1 MLVNYPKTAIAIF
14 VGIIFQS
21 QFAIAQ
27 EEKNIPLMKDS
38 GTTIVKGV
46 EGLDSVNGTD
56 SVLIDNEE
64 LEKNSYQHPAD
75 MLQDVTSV
83 YTSTSYAD
91 PTISVNM
98 RGVQD
103 FGRVN
108 TSIDG
113 MRQNFQKSG
122 YQDKNGSLLVDPML
136 LNDIAIDK
144 GLSSGQGGLGTIGGQ
159 VNFRTTDIDDVIKK
173 GDEGGVIIRG
183 ETGVGKWW
191 NGNKVKSGL
200 TVARKLTDN
209 VSVLAAVTKTETGD
223 YTVGSEG
230 NSIIRP
236 GRVIRIQGRTMRVP
250 TEFQIPDHLRKTENT
265 GYSIESQM
273 AKIKWDISEY
283 QSLKLSYI
291 NTEAEFNKVDYVDG
305 HGDSNLH
312 YWRLTANEETTNENI
327 SLDYK
332 LNTDSSWLNLN
343 AKVYRTTTVLDEYFP
358 ASQDITDMMKPMCAM
373 APDSVYFM
381 TGKRCSAQ
389 TSTYETVTHG
399 VNINNQS
406 FADMGDFVFIA
417 DYGFEGLRD
426 KTKPREINAPL
437 GAASGVAST
446 PDGQR
451 DLASVY
457 LDTRLDYK
465 EWLSLFAGVRYDT
478 YKLKGDANLRTKF
491 PMINPG
497 GTDTTFAV
505 DNNDSAVSPTVGLA
519 IRPFDFMEIYS
530 NYGKG
535 WRPPS
540 LTETLLAGGTPSH
553 GMFAS
558 VLVPSPELKPETSTN
573 LDVGLKLNFNEL
585 LTDDDRL
592 TVAFSK
598 YRTRIENYMV
608 MHLGVVINEPGVTN
622 TQAFVN
628 RTDEVEIKGSEL
640 AVNYDA
646 GFIYAH
652 FSGSM
657 IDVDE
662 GNQCYNPNVID
673 GITGNLV
680 NNIAPCGRTFYSPF
694 PSQDKFTTYL
704 GTRLFDETLD
714 MRVTMRK
721 TFDKDNPLDGIATAQ
736 RLLQGNSGV
745 GYTLW
750 DLGISYQPIEDLT
763 FTLYGKNLTDQQ
775 YSTSLGSYR
784 GVIQG
789 AGRSMAAAVKYKF

>member
-1 MLVNYPKTAIAIF
+1 
-14 VGIIFQS
+14 
-21 QFAIAQ
+21 
-27 EEKNIPLMKDS
+27 
-38 GTTIVKGV
+38 
-46 EGLDSVNGTD
+46 
-56 SVLIDNEE
+56 
-64 LEKNSYQHPAD
+64 
-75 MLQDVTSV
+75 
-83 YTSTSYAD
+83 
-91 PTISVNM
+91 M

-122 YQDKNGSLLVDPML
+122 YQDRNGSLLVDPML

-144 GLSSGQGGLGTIGGQ
+144 GLSSGKGGLGTIGGQ
-159 VNFRTTDIDDVIKK
+159 VNFRTTDIEDVIKK
-173 GDEGGVIIRG
+173 GDKGGVIIRG
-183 ETGVGKWW
+183 ETGVGQWW

-209 VSVLAAVTKTETGD
+209 VSVLAAITKTETGD

-230 NSIIRP
+230 NSMIRP
-236 GRVIRIQGRTMRVP
+236 GPYVDGRRVP
-250 TEFQIPDHLRKTENT
+250 TEFRVADHLLKTDNS
-265 GYSIESQM
+265 GYSLESKM
-273 AKIKWDISEY
+273 AKIKWDISSS
-283 QSLKLSYI
+283 QSLKFSYI
-291 NTEAEFNKVDYVDG
+291 NTKSDFNKVQFDAIPGSYEQKGWDLIAKE
-305 HGDSNLH
+305 H
-312 YWRLTANEETTNENI
+312 TENENI

-332 LNTDSSWLNLN
+332 LNTDSPWLNLD

-358 ASQDITDMMKPMCAM
+358 ESKNITNMMKPMCAI
-373 APDSVYFM
+373 APDSVYYM

-406 FADMGDFVFIA
+406 FADMGDIVFIS

-426 KTKPREINAPL
+426 KTKPKEINAPL

-451 DLASVY
+451 ELASVY
-457 LDTRLDYK
+457 LDTRLDYQ

-478 YKLKGDANLRTKF
+478 YKLEGEANLRTKF

-505 DNNDSAVSPTVGLA
+505 DNSDSAISPTVGLA
-519 IRPFDFMEIYS
+519 IRPFNFMEIYS

-558 VLVPSPELKPETSTN
+558 VLVPSPELKPEKSTN

-662 GNQCYNPNVID
+662 GNQCYNPNVIE
-673 GITGNLV
+673 GLSGPLV

-721 TFDKDNPLDGIATAQ
+721 TFDKDNPIDGLATE